1 MSRIADAF
9 AKAKREGR
17 AALVA
22 YVMAGEP
29 DMKRDA
35 DHARAVL
42 AEADVLEIGVP
53 FSDPVADGPTIE
65 RAATRALARG
75 VKMEHAL
82 ALARQLRAES
92 EKPILLMTYY
102 NPVLQRG
109 LDRFGREARE
119 AGVDGVIL
127 PDVPLEESATARA
140 ALKAHGLG
148 VVQLASPATP
158 PERFAR
164 LARATDGFLY
174 VVSSFGVTGARDS
187 LPPESVETVKRAAQA
202 CGGTEAKRGADAA
215 ADESSAVPFAVGF
228 GVSRPEHVRQLHA
241 AGAPGVVVGSAIV
254 GRIEKGDTPEDLR
267 AFVRSLRG

>member
-1 MSRIADAF
+1 MTRIADAF
-9 AKAKREGR
+9 ARAKAEGR

-29 DMKRDA
+29 DAKSDV

-92 EKPILLMTYY
+92 AKPILLMTYY

-109 LDRFGREARE
+109 LDRFAGEAAA

-140 ALKAHGLG
+140 ALRAKGLG

-158 PERFAR
+158 AARFAR
-164 LARATDGFLY
+164 LAEATDGFLY
-174 VVSSFGVTGARDS
+174 VVSSFGVTGARDAM
-187 LPPESVETVKRAAQA
+187 PPESVETVRRAAEA
-202 CGGTEAKRGADAA
+202 CGGR
-215 ADESSAVPFAVGF
+215 VPFAVGF
-228 GVSRPEHVRQLHA
+228 GVSRPEHVRQLHD

-254 GRIEKGDTPEDLR
+254 GRIEKGESPEAVR
-267 AFVRSLRG
+267 GFVRGLKS

>member
-1 MSRIADAF
+1 MSRISDAVAR
-9 AKAKREGR
+9 AKQEGR
-17 AALVA
+17 AAIVG

-29 DMKRDA
+29 DAKLDA

-42 AEADVLEIGVP
+42 AEADLLEIGVP

-82 ALARQLRAES
+82 ALARELRAQS
-92 EKPILLMTYY
+92 QKPILLMTYY

-109 LDRFGREARE
+109 VERFARDAQA

-127 PDVPLEESATARA
+127 PDVPLEESTRPKEALRA
-140 ALKAHGLG
+140 AGLAL
-148 VVQLASPATP
+148 VQLASPATP

-164 LARATDGFLY
+164 LARATEGFLY
-174 VVSSFGVTGARDS
+174 VVSSYGVTGARDS
-187 LPPESVETVKRAAQA
+187 LPPESVEVVTRAAVA
-202 CGGTEAKRGADAA
+202 CGGT
-215 ADESSAVPFAVGF
+215 VPFAVGF
-228 GVSRPEHVRQLHA
+228 GVSKAEHVQQLHA

-254 GRIEKGDTPEDLR
+254 GRIEKGESPEALR
-267 AFVRSLRG
+267 AFVRDLRG

>member
-1 MSRIADAF
+1 MSRISEAF
-9 AKAKREGR
+9 ARAEQERR

-29 DMKRDA
+29 DLKADV

-75 VKMEHAL
+75 ATLQHAL

-92 EKPILLMTYY
+92 PKPILLMTYY

-109 LDRFGREARE
+109 LDRFAREAAD

-127 PDVPLEESATARA
+127 PDVPLEESAMPKEALRA
-140 ALKAHGLG
+140 AGLAL
-148 VVQLASPATP
+148 VQLASPATP
-158 PERFAR
+158 PERFAK
-164 LARATDGFLY
+164 LARATEGFLY
-174 VVSSFGVTGARDS
+174 VVSSFGVTGARDA
-187 LPPESVETVKRAAQA
+187 LPPESVETVKRAAAA
-202 CGGTEAKRGADAA
+202 CGG
-215 ADESSAVPFAVGF
+215 AVPFAVGF
-228 GVSRPEHVRQLHA
+228 GVSKPEHVRQLHD

-254 GRIEKGDTPEDLR
+254 GRVEKGESPEALR

>member
-1 MSRIADAF
+1 MTRIADAF
-9 AKAKREGR
+9 ARAKAEGR
-17 AALVA
+17 AAIVG

-29 DMKRDA
+29 DAKLDV

-42 AEADVLEIGVP
+42 AEADLLEIGVP

-75 VKMEHAL
+75 VTMEHAL

-92 EKPILLMTYY
+92 QKPILLMTYY

-109 LDRFGREARE
+109 LDRFAREAAE

-127 PDVPLEESATARA
+127 PDVPLEESARPQA
-140 ALKAHGLG
+140 ALRAGGLG
-148 VVQLASPATP
+148 LVQLASPATP
-158 PERFAR
+158 DARFER

-174 VVSSFGVTGARDS
+174 VVSSYGVTGARDA
-187 LPPESVETVKRAAQA
+187 LPPESLDTVKRAALA
-202 CGGTEAKRGADAA
+202 CAG
-215 ADESSAVPFAVGF
+215 SVPFAVGF

-254 GRIEKGDTPEDLR
+254 GRVEKGESPEALR